1 MSKRPERNV
10 VKGTVRRI
18 STIAPVD
25 SDEGEVLKWS
35 VGRQIGIA
43 LSPAGCIF
51 AGDGVPDD

>member
-1 MSKRPERNV
+1 M
-10 VKGTVRRI
+10 KGTVRRI

-35 VGRQIGIA
+35 VGGQIGIA